1 MSQLDEDGLPIPWM
15 SSVYTIK
22 MIEERIQQLQDPD
35 FGKKTQEIKNWSF
48 GVSDGCCDHRMEK
61 EDALKFWQKCL
72 VDRKT
77 AIAQIAKN

>member
-35 FGKKTQEIKNWSF
+35 FGKKTQEIKN
-48 GVSDGCCDHRMEK
+48 
-61 EDALKFWQKCL
+61 
-72 VDRKT
+72 
-77 AIAQIAKN
+77 